1 MSWGSLLGDGGWETG
16 KGLYRGVIGV
26 IEALYLGDPDGNGLE
41 LYWDRPREEWPRD
54 EAGGLAMFTRAL
66 KWPGGGLA

>member
-1 MSWGSLLGDGGWETG
+1 MG

-41 LYWDRPREEWPRD
+41 LYPKN
-54 EAGGLAMFTRAL
+54 GNG
-66 KWPGGGLA
+66 

>member
-1 MSWGSLLGDGGWETG
+1 
-16 KGLYRGVIGV
+16 LYRGVIGV
-26 IEALYLGDPDGNGLE
+26 SEALYLGDPDGNGVE